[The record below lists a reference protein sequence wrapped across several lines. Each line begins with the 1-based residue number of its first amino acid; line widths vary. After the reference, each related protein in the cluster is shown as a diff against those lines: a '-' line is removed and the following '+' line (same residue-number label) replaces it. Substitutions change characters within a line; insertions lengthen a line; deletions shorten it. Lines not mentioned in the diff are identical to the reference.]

1 MLSHACYRRLYSNCE
16 MYNNNKSTEHLIYV
30 MLDSLSKW
38 SIALYGETSNPIW
51 LFFLWNGI
59 YMVVS
64 FYDNLTNT
72 LEYPHFLK
80 NIKPHESEY
89 LIKHIY

>member
-1 MLSHACYRRLYSNCE
+1 MA
-16 MYNNNKSTEHLIYV
+16 
-30 MLDSLSKW
+30 
-38 SIALYGETSNPIW
+38 
-51 LFFLWNGI
+51 
-59 YMVVS
+59 VS

-89 LIKHIY
+89 LIKHIAVLYWSRHRISVSV